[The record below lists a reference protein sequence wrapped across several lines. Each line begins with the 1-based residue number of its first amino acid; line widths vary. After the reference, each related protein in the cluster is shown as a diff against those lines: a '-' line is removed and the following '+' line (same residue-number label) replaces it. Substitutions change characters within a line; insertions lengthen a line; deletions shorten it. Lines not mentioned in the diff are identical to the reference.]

1 MKIGIMTCWQPD
13 DNYGTQIQGF
23 ALQKYLEKIGNDV
36 FLIQYHRF
44 DDVLIIKR
52 PFWKILKVL
61 NPYLLLHFIKN
72 QLDSKNQKKETLSHN
87 RNAPEF
93 RKKYLHLSKDYYTF
107 DELSKQPPEAD
118 AYIVGSDQVWNIHY
132 LQKNNLNAHF
142 LNFGKY
148 ETKRISYAASFGF
161 SEGKLN
167 EKFAVAV
174 KPLLSHFDA
183 ISVREK
189 NGLEILKKIG
199 IENAVHVC
207 DPTFLISPDEYLE
220 FFKDENVELPENDYV
235 FVYELSAASSL
246 SIKKIKNWAYKQG
259 LDVIYVTGHGKCSSE
274 KRIFPAVPQWM
285 KLIANAR
292 YVITNSFHGTVFS
305 LFFHKPVAVFSLKGC
320 AKTTNSRLDTLNMMI
335 GRNLIIHKSSGF
347 EKILLSNFDWDFF
360 EIQKK
365 TLREK
370 GISFLSNALA
380 GK

>member
-44 DDVLIIKR
+44 DDILTIKR
-52 PFWKILKVL
+52 PFWKILKGL
-61 NPYLLLHFIKN
+61 NPYLLMRFIKN
-72 QLDSKNQKKETLSHN
+72 KLDSKNQKNETSLHN

-93 RKKYLHLSKDYYTF
+93 RKKYLHLSQNYYTF
-107 DELSKQPPEAD
+107 DELKESPPKAD
-118 AYIVGSDQVWNIHY
+118 AYIVGSDQVWNIQY

-142 LNFGKY
+142 LNFGKS

-161 SEGKLN
+161 SEDKLN
-167 EKFAVAV
+167 EKFAMAV
-174 KPLLSHFDA
+174 KPLLSCFDA

-189 NGLEILKKIG
+189 SGLEILKKIG
-199 IENAVHVC
+199 IKDAVQVC
-207 DPTFLISPDEYLE
+207 DPTFLLTPDEYLE
-220 FFKDENVELPENDYV
+220 FFKDEKVVLPEKEYV
-235 FVYELSAASSL
+235 FVYELSASSSL
-246 SIKKIKNWAYKQG
+246 DIKKIKAWANKKG
-259 LDVIYVTGHGKCSSE
+259 LDVVYVTGHGKCTLE
-274 KRIFPAVPQWM
+274 KRIFPSVPQWV
-285 KLIANAR
+285 KFIANAR

-320 AKTTNSRLDTLNMMI
+320 AKTTNSRLDTLNMMV
-335 GRNLIIHKSSGF
+335 GRNLTIHKSYDF
-347 EKILLSNFDWDFF
+347 EKTLLPNFNWDFF

-365 TLREK
+365 ELRAK
-370 GISFLSNALA
+370 GINFLSNALV

>member
-23 ALQKYLEKIGNDV
+23 ALQKYLEKMGNDV

-44 DDVLIIKR
+44 DNILMIKR
-52 PFWKILKVL
+52 PFWKILKAL
-61 NPYLLLHFIKN
+61 NPYLLLRFIKN
-72 QLDSKNQKKETLSHN
+72 KLDSKNQKKETFAHN

-107 DELSKQPPEAD
+107 DELNKEPPAAD

-142 LNFGKY
+142 LNFGKN

-161 SEGKLN
+161 SENKLD
-167 EKFAVAV
+167 EKFSVAV

-189 NGLEILKKIG
+189 SGLKILKKIG
-199 IENAVHVC
+199 IKDAVHVC
-207 DPTFLISPDEYLE
+207 DPTFLLTPDEYLGL
-220 FFKDENVELPENDYV
+220 FKDEKVVLPENNYV

-246 SIKKIKNWAYKQG
+246 NIKKIKTWAYKHG
-259 LDVIYVTGHGKCSSE
+259 LDVVYVTGHGKCTSE
-274 KRIFPAVPQWM
+274 KRIFPSVPQWM

-292 YVITNSFHGTVFS
+292 YVITNSFHGAVFS
-305 LFFHKPVAVFSLKGC
+305 LFFHRPVAVFSLKGC
-320 AKTTNSRLDTLNMMI
+320 AKITNSRLDTLTMMV
-335 GRNLIIHKSSGF
+335 GQNLIIHKSYGF
-347 EKILLSNFDWDFF
+347 EKILLSNFDWKFF
-360 EIQKK
+360 ETQKK
-365 TLREK
+365 SLREK
-370 GISFLSNALA
+370 GIHFLSNALV
-380 GK
+380 GN